1 YLARRCQYDAGSQT
15 THHLTAKPRDAK
27 FETLQII
34 QRTDFTVEPAAR
46 LHAARSGIEGQHAE
60 RRIGLLPERLPAAK
74 LQPARHFPRHQ
85 AEGNASEIMEDGVL
99 ALPVIGCAMPH
110 MADTLRNGVE
120 DFEGGT
126 ISPAPKSFTV
136 IRPPDMAVMR
146 SARRCAL
153 MPTPGAPFG
162 QLVAM
167 RH

>member
-85 AEGNASEIMEDGVL
+85 AEGNARDRKSTRLNSSHVKNSYAVFCLKKKIVY
-99 ALPVIGCAMPH
+99 
-110 MADTLRNGVE
+110 
-120 DFEGGT
+120 
-126 ISPAPKSFTV
+126 ISPRLS
-136 IRPPDMAVMR
+136 
-146 SARRCAL
+146 
-153 MPTPGAPFG
+153 G
-162 QLVAM
+162 QSY
-167 RH
+167 